1 MTVEWADLDREE
13 QLIRLWRQHLDF
25 ERQGYDGHNRR
36 SGLVT
41 MRRLSLRRLR
51 RRWNRRLSLLVS
63 GRTGRAEVWAGA

>member
-1 MTVEWADLDREE
+1 MSVEWPDLEREE
-13 QLIRLWRQHLDF
+13 QLIRIWRQHLDF

-51 RRWNRRLSLLVS
+51 RRWNRRLNLLVHHR
-63 GRTGRAEVWAGA
+63 GGRAEAWATA